1 MENEHI
7 QLESW
12 AIWIDIFF
20 WIPNKSILNQMSLNL
35 FQKKK
40 NRKSVVI
47 KGMEW
52 NVLIEKKI

>member
-20 WIPNKSILNQMSLNL
+20 WIPNKSILNQMSLNF

-40 NRKSVVI
+40 K
-47 KGMEW
+47 
-52 NVLIEKKI
+52 IENLL